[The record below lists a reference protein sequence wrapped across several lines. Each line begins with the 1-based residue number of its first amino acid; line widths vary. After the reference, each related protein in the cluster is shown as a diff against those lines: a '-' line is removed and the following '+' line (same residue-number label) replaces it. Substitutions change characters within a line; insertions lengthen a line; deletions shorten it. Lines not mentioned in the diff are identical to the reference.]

1 MDTNVRY
8 LFDNKE
14 NFTQMLINED
24 NIRRVIVRGI
34 QQQMQRRD
42 KAGINGIHWNKS
54 LKWGKDKEF
63 MEWLWV
69 DDSAIVAIEECSE
82 RDPEQNII
90 DISYP
95 WIL

>member
-42 KAGINGIHWNKS
+42 KAGINGIH
-54 LKWGKDKEF
+54 
-63 MEWLWV
+63 
-69 DDSAIVAIEECSE
+69 
-82 RDPEQNII
+82 
-90 DISYP
+90 
-95 WIL
+95 